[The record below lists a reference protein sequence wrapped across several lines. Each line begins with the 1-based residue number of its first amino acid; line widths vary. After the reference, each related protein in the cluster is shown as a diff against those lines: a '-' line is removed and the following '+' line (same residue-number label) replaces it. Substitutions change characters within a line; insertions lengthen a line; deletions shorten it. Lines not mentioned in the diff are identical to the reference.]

1 MYDDRL
7 FFQLAAGLI
16 PAILFGGVV
25 TGAFAPSARISNLP
39 ARRRLWL
46 LAFITVG
53 VAVTLVAELFAID
66 LATSPERPSSAKV
79 MVVVSVVVLATAA
92 AGAAVLVPWIRA
104 LAARRHM
111 GRVAHI
117 LVVLGLLLYG
127 IGGLI
132 LVDAVVEA
140 QVDYDDQRGACAIR
154 QVEDRARQWRLD
166 MFEAADAEAA
176 RTADLHQ
183 IDAELIRLRKESGLS
198 GPTRRALQRSL
209 KKRRELTSRRM
220 RAASKA
226 FGQLLISDPIP
237 GVSPED
243 LEGGL
248 NDDFNVLARAYGC

>member
-16 PAILFGGVV
+16 PAILFGGLV

-39 ARRRLWL
+39 ARRRLWI
-46 LAFITVG
+46 LAFITAG
-53 VAVTLVAELFAID
+53 VAVTLLAELFAID
-66 LATSPERPSSAKV
+66 LATSPERPSSVKV

-92 AGAAVLVPWIRA
+92 AGAALLVPWIRA
-104 LAARRHM
+104 LAARRHI

-117 LVVLGLLLYG
+117 LVSLGLLLYG

-132 LVDAVVEA
+132 LIDAVVEA
-140 QVDYDDQRGACAIR
+140 QVDFEDQRGACAIR
-154 QVEDRARQWRLD
+154 QIEQRAGEWRVD

-183 IDAELIRLRKESGLS
+183 LDAELIRLRGESGLS
-198 GPTRRALQRSL
+198 RATRSALRRSL
-209 KKRRELTSRRM
+209 KKRREVTSRRM
-220 RAASKA
+220 RAAGEA

-243 LEGGL
+243 LKGGFY
-248 NDDFNVLARAYGC
+248 DDFEVLARAYGC